1 METRLPTSEDIA
13 ELVAFLPQLYEDGF
27 TPIRKWHGGEPD
39 DDGAIEMPWPEYDE
53 LVEEFFQMASKECWC
68 NYNYQNEE
76 AVRMLEDH
84 EIIRNASLSQIKTM
98 LTFCVRGER
107 FCDGHWASMIES
119 DNIRRILERL
129 AEL

>member
-13 ELVAFLPQLYEDGF
+13 ELVAFLPQLYEEGF
-27 TPIRKWHGGEPD
+27 TPIRKWHGGQPD
-39 DDGAIEMPWPEYDE
+39 DGVIEMPWPEYNK
-53 LVEEFFQMASKECWC
+53 LIKEFFQIASSECWC
-68 NYNYQNEE
+68 DYNYQNEE
-76 AVRMLEDH
+76 TVRMLENHDVV
-84 EIIRNASLSQIKTM
+84 RNASLSQIKTM

-119 DNIRRILERL
+119 GNIRRILERL